1 MRRCLL
7 LSIGFALLVSVAAKQ
22 AAQQTQQSGTG
33 ASSGATAVQS
43 TLATR
48 PSLDYEFFRTRVEPI
63 FLARRLGHARCYACH
78 ALGAGEGNAPN
89 AMRLQLL
96 SPGST
101 TWNEDQSHKNFEAVR
116 EKVVPGNPLASPLL
130 IHPLRYEA
138 GGDQWHGGGAQF
150 TSANEPEWQMIAA
163 WVQGKDEVSEGTLG
177 GKDLTKRDDY
187 TRPSP
192 PARATGNPAPGAASN
207 TAAQGLKLRIVQTNM
222 AGDNLHIIDPVTN
235 RVVGEVIGI
244 EANHGVAAA
253 PDGSRLYVSNEA
265 DRTVDVVDTRTLK
278 VFKQIPLSGP
288 PNNIAI
294 SKDGRRLYQAIH
306 GEPYGVDVIDTA
318 TLVNAKRLPLDGMQ
332 IHNTY
337 VTPDGKYV
345 IAASDDQTFTI
356 AVIDQKTEEHVRS
369 IKFTNRP
376 RPLAFYTNTDGSTK
390 WVLAGLSEL
399 HGFVVADFA
408 TGKEIHRIKFPDLG
422 GPVKMQVVRASTGN
436 PNHGIGVQPDNKAVW
451 VTDRLYNVVHAYSL
465 PELKYLGA
473 VPVAVDPFWMTFTP
487 DSKFVYVANDA
498 SASVSAIDTQSM
510 KEVARIPVGQVPKRN
525 ITAMLP

>member
-7 LSIGFALLVSVAAKQ
+7 LSIILALLGSTTSLLPA
-22 AAQQTQQSGTG
+22 QTQQSP
-33 ASSGATAVQS
+33 ALSFDV
-43 TLATR
+43 
-48 PSLDYEFFRTRVEPI
+48 YRTRVEPI
-63 FLARRLGHARCYACH
+63 FLKKRPGHARCYACH
-78 ALGAGEGNAPN
+78 ALGAGEGNAPS

-96 SPGST
+96 LPGSA
-101 TWNEDQSHKNFEAVR
+101 TWNEEQSHRNFEAVR
-116 EKVVPGNPLASPLL
+116 QKVVPGNPLASRLL

-150 TSANEPEWQMIAA
+150 MSANDLEWQTIAA
-163 WVQGKDEVSEGTLG
+163 WVQGRNEEGALASTE
-177 GKDLTKRDDY
+177 LTK
-187 TRPSP
+187 P
-192 PARATGNPAPGAASN
+192 TGAAANPALGAPSN
-207 TAAQGLKLRIVQTNM
+207 GGGLKLRIIQTNM
-222 AGDNLHIIDPVTN
+222 AGDNLHIIDPAMN
-235 RVVGEVIGI
+235 RVVAEITGI

-288 PNNIAI
+288 PNNISI
-294 SKDGRRLYQAIH
+294 SKDGRRIYQAIH
-306 GEPYGVDVIDTA
+306 GEPYGVDIIDTA
-318 TLVNAKRLPLDGMQ
+318 TLAIVKRLPLDGLQ

-345 IAASDDQTFTI
+345 LAASDDKTFRV
-356 AVIDQKTEEHVRS
+356 AVIDQKTEEPVRS

-376 RPLAFYTNTDGSTK
+376 RPLAFYTNPDSSTK

-399 HGFVVADFA
+399 HGFVVTDFV
-408 TGKEIHRIKFPDLG
+408 TGEEIHRIKFPDLG
-422 GPVKMQVVRASTGN
+422 GPVKMRLVRAAIGN
-436 PNHGIGVQPDNKAVW
+436 PNHGIGVQPDQKAVW
-451 VTDRLYNVVHAYSL
+451 VSDRLYNVVHAYSL
-465 PELKYLGA
+465 PDLKYLGA

-498 SASVSAIDTQSM
+498 SANVSAIDTQSM

>member
-1 MRRCLL
+1 MRKSLL
-7 LSIGFALLVSVAAKQ
+7 LSIGLASLLSTTAPQ
-22 AAQQTQQSGTG
+22 AAQQAQQ
-33 ASSGATAVQS
+33 
-43 TLATR
+43 
-48 PSLDYEFFRTRVEPI
+48 LDYGFYKTRVEPI
-63 FLARRLGHARCYACH
+63 FLARRAGHARCYACH
-78 ALGAGEGNAPN
+78 ALGAGEGNAPA
-89 AMRLQLL
+89 AMRLELL
-96 SPGST
+96 SPGTT
-101 TWNEDQSHKNFEAVR
+101 TWNEDQSRKNFDAVSR
-116 EKVVPGNPLASPLL
+116 KVIPGNPLTSPLL

-150 TSANEPEWQMIAA
+150 TSANDPEWQTIAA
-163 WVQGKDEVSEGTLG
+163 WVLGKNTVSEGVASEKTLPKHDG
-177 GKDLTKRDDY
+177 Y
-187 TRPSP
+187 SPS
-192 PARATGNPAPGAASN
+192 
-207 TAAQGLKLRIVQTNM
+207 QGLKLRIVQTNM

-235 RVVGEVIGI
+235 RVVAEITGI

-265 DRTVDVVDTRTLK
+265 DRTVDVVDMRTLK
-278 VFKQIPLSGP
+278 VFKKIPLSGP

-294 SKDGRRLYQAIH
+294 SKDGRRIYQAIH
-306 GEPYGVDVIDTA
+306 GEPFGVDVIDTA
-318 TLVNAKRLPLDGMQ
+318 TLTNAKRLPLDGVQ

-345 IAASDDQTFTI
+345 IAASDDRTFTVAI
-356 AVIDQKTEEHVRS
+356 IDQKTEEPVRS

-376 RPLAFYTNTDGSTK
+376 RPLAFHTNPDGSTK
-390 WVLAGLSEL
+390 WILAGLSEL

-408 TGKEIHRIKFPDLG
+408 TGKEIHRINFPDGG
-422 GPVKMQVVRASTGN
+422 GPVKMQKVRAAIGN

-465 PELKYLGA
+465 PELNYLGA

-487 DSKFVYVANDA
+487 DSRFVYVANDA
-498 SASVSAIDTQSM
+498 SASVSVIDTQSM

>member
-1 MRRCLL
+1 LL
-7 LSIGFALLVSVAAKQ
+7 LSIELGLLLSVAATH
-22 AAQQTQQSGTG
+22 AAQQTPQSP
-33 ASSGATAVQS
+33 ALSF
-43 TLATR
+43 
-48 PSLDYEFFRTRVEPI
+48 DFYRTHVEPI
-63 FLARRLGHARCYACH
+63 FLARRPGHARCYACH

-96 SPGST
+96 SPGSA
-101 TWNEDQSHKNFEAVR
+101 TWNEDQSRKNFEAVR
-116 EKVVPGNPLASPLL
+116 QKVVSAKPLASPLL

-150 TSANEPEWQMIAA
+150 TSANEPEWQTIAA
-163 WVQGKDEVSEGTLG
+163 WVLGKNAVDERIRT
-177 GKDLTKRDDY
+177 DNRLTKQDDDG
-187 TRPSP
+187 
-192 PARATGNPAPGAASN
+192 RASSLPGATANPPRAASP
-207 TAAQGLKLRIVQTNM
+207 TASRGLKLRIIQTNM
-222 AGDNLHIIDPVTN
+222 AGDNLHIIDPATN
-235 RVVGEVIGI
+235 LVVGEVTGI

-265 DRTVDVVDTRTLK
+265 DRTVDVVDTKTLK

-288 PNNIAI
+288 PNNITI

-306 GEPYGVDVIDTA
+306 GPPYGVDVIDTA
-318 TLVNAKRLPLDGMQ
+318 TLANVKRLPLDGMQ

-345 IAASDDQTFTI
+345 IAASDDQTFTV
-356 AVIDQKTEEHVRS
+356 AVIDQKTEQHVRS

-376 RPLAFYTNTDGSTK
+376 RPLAFHTNTDGSTK

-399 HGFVVADFA
+399 HGFVVADFE

-422 GPVKMQVVRASTGN
+422 GPVKMRVVRAATGN

-451 VTDRLYNVVHAYSL
+451 VTDRLYNAVHAYSL
-465 PELKYLGA
+465 PDLTYLGA
-473 VPVAVDPFWMTFTP
+473 VPVAVDPFWLTFTP
-487 DSKFVYVANDA
+487 DSRFVYVANDA

>member
-1 MRRCLL
+1 
-7 LSIGFALLVSVAAKQ
+7 
-22 AAQQTQQSGTG
+22 
-33 ASSGATAVQS
+33 
-43 TLATR
+43 
-48 PSLDYEFFRTRVEPI
+48 
-63 FLARRLGHARCYACH
+63 
-78 ALGAGEGNAPN
+78 
-89 AMRLQLL
+89 MRL
-96 SPGST
+96 T
-101 TWNEDQSHKNFEAVR
+101 
-116 EKVVPGNPLASPLL
+116 
-130 IHPLRYEA
+130 
-138 GGDQWHGGGAQF
+138 
-150 TSANEPEWQMIAA
+150 
-163 WVQGKDEVSEGTLG
+163 
-177 GKDLTKRDDY
+177 
-187 TRPSP
+187 
-192 PARATGNPAPGAASN
+192 ATGNPVAGAASN
-207 TAAQGLKLRIVQTNM
+207 TAGLKLRIVQTNM
-222 AGDNLHIIDPVTN
+222 AGDNLHIIDPATN
-235 RVVGEVIGI
+235 RIVGEITGI

-253 PDGSRLYVSNEA
+253 PDGGRLYVSNEA
-265 DRTVDVVDTRTLK
+265 DRTVDVVDTKTLK

-306 GEPYGVDVIDTA
+306 GAPYGVDVIDTV
-318 TLVNAKRLPLDGMQ
+318 TLAIVKRLPLDGMQ

-345 IAASDDQTFTI
+345 LAASDDRTFTV
-356 AVIDQKTEEHVRS
+356 AVMDQKTEEPVYS

-376 RPLAFYTNTDGSTK
+376 RPLTFYTNPDGSTK

-408 TGKEIHRIKFPDLG
+408 TGEEIHRIKFPDLG
-422 GPVKMQVVRASTGN
+422 GPVKMQLVRAATGN

-465 PELKYLGA
+465 PDLKYLGA

>member
-1 MRRCLL
+1 MRKWLL
-7 LSIGFALLVSVAAKQ
+7 LSIGLASFLSTAGSQ
-22 AAQQTQQSGTG
+22 GAQQAQK
-33 ASSGATAVQS
+33 
-43 TLATR
+43 
-48 PSLDYEFFRTRVEPI
+48 LDYGFYKTRVEPI
-63 FLARRLGHARCYACH
+63 FLSRRAGHARCYACH
-78 ALGAGEGNAPN
+78 ALGAGEGNAPA
-89 AMRLQLL
+89 AMRLELL
-96 SPGST
+96 SPGTT
-101 TWNEDQSHKNFEAVR
+101 TWNEDQSRKNFDTVSR
-116 EKVVPGNPLASPLL
+116 KVVPGNPLASPLL

-150 TSANEPEWQMIAA
+150 TSANDPEWQTIAA
-163 WVQGKDEVSEGTLG
+163 WVLGKNTVSG
-177 GKDLTKRDDY
+177 
-187 TRPSP
+187 
-192 PARATGNPAPGAASN
+192 GAASEK
-207 TAAQGLKLRIVQTNM
+207 TPTKHDGYSPSQGLKLRIVQTNM

-235 RVVGEVIGI
+235 RVVAEITGI

-265 DRTVDVVDTRTLK
+265 DRTVDVVDMRTLK
-278 VFKQIPLSGP
+278 VFKKIPLSGP

-306 GEPYGVDVIDTA
+306 GEPFGVDVIDTA
-318 TLVNAKRLPLDGMQ
+318 SLTNAKRLPLDGLQ

-345 IAASDDQTFTI
+345 IAASDDRTFTVV
-356 AVIDQKTEEHVRS
+356 VIDQKTEESVRS

-376 RPLAFYTNTDGSTK
+376 RPLAFYTNPDGSTK
-390 WVLAGLSEL
+390 WIVAGLSEL

-408 TGKEIHRIKFPDLG
+408 TGKEIHKINFPDDG
-422 GPVKMQVVRASTGN
+422 GPVKMQKVRAAIGN

-498 SASVSAIDTQSM
+498 SASVSAIDTHSM
-510 KEVARIPVGQVPKRN
+510 KEIARIPVGQVPKRN